1 MRSLWEKIQEI
12 EQNLTTVGRGA
23 DPWMQYYVYRYRD
36 TIRKTYQML
45 PLDLQDEE
53 DYYLESLLREG
64 QEMCLQIRK
73 REEEMT
79 GKRTD
84 LRAIHKELM
93 EMCYKPDVEL
103 LQELGD
109 KLKCEHFIQQRGQQS
124 AHEAAG
130 RSAEAE
136 VPARRPGRAFGRRGV
151 AVRRCPGLPGSPSG
165 KHRWEPD
172 VAARGAG
179 PPAPARPPGSGR
191 TRAGCGTPAGA
202 ASCSCA

>member
-1 MRSLWEKIQEI
+1 MGDTKADLAESLRE
-12 EQNLTTVGRGA
+12 TGRARRGEHDFLMSHQA
-23 DPWMQYYVYRYRD
+23 RQYYVYRYRD

-73 REEEMT
+73 RQGEMI
-79 GKRTD
+79 GEDRPQ
-84 LRAIHKELM
+84 AIHKELM

-130 RSAEAE
+130 SKREAE
-136 VPARRPGRAFGRRGV
+136 VPVVRPGRAFGRRGA
-151 AVRRCPGLPGSPSG
+151 AVRP
-165 KHRWEPD
+165 
-172 VAARGAG
+172 ARL
-179 PPAPARPPGSGR
+179 PAPS
-191 TRAGCGTPAGA
+191 RASTC
-202 ASCSCA
+202 